1 MFCSAHPQSM
11 LARSFSR
18 KLGVRRSFS
27 SKINIL
33 DEKERAD
40 EKYYFSK
47 QDEALLK
54 KIFDKL
60 YRVPTGNIHNVKG
73 FGFGLSYVKAI
84 ADKHLGQIKIESEPG
99 VGSKF
104 TLVLPLESVIN
115 S

>member
-1 MFCSAHPQSM
+1 M

-60 YRVPTGNIHNVKG
+60 SADVDSSEGIYREASTTEEKVKVVFMKNG
-73 FGFGLSYVKAI
+73 IPPSSNPQLIGDLVKIFG
-84 ADKHLGQIKIESEPG
+84 
-99 VGSKF
+99 
-104 TLVLPLESVIN
+104 
-115 S
+115 